1 MAARYLQNGSAK
13 KSFRQSSMN
22 LARMAT
28 PHWCRHTAASRM
40 KVAGVDELAVKRI
53 LGHADKDV
61 TEHYTHTDIDFLSK
75 EIRKVL

>member
-1 MAARYLQNGSAK
+1 
-13 KSFRQSSMN
+13 
-22 LARMAT
+22 
-28 PHWCRHTAASRM
+28 M